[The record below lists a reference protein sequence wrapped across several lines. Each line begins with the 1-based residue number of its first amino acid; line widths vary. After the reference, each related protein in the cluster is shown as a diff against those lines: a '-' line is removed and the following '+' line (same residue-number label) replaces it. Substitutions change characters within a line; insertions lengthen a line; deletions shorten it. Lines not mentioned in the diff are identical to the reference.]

1 MHFVKYWSE
10 KEEENGLPKSF
21 DLPQTASGE
30 VLPMLAAPHRFREKN
45 NHMFKECL
53 FLLISNDFSP
63 VGLSI
68 VCLLFYFNAR
78 VFLIEKR
85 IFHRFQCNV
94 SSGTYN
100 FCDNWRGI
108 YFGKHILFYDR
119 RKNNPKEIRADW

>member
-1 MHFVKYWSE
+1 MS
-10 KEEENGLPKSF
+10 
-21 DLPQTASGE
+21 
-30 VLPMLAAPHRFREKN
+30 
-45 NHMFKECL
+45 

-100 FCDNWRGI
+100 FCDDWRGVGVLPTSMSI
-108 YFGKHILFYDR
+108 EYPSVSIFLFTTDGKITLRKYALIGDPSSVNPFFLYFYRPYAKVAALKLFFCSYS
-119 RKNNPKEIRADW
+119 K